1 MFNLSISQSL
11 NLSISQSLNF
21 SISQFLNF
29 SISQSLNLINAC
41 GRYWIMSLAMRL
53 SSPI

>member
-1 MFNLSISQSL
+1 MYNLTMYNVLFIFQFL

-29 SISQSLNLINAC
+29 LIFIVFDGVLWRPSLH
-41 GRYWIMSLAMRL
+41 WI
-53 SSPI
+53 IT